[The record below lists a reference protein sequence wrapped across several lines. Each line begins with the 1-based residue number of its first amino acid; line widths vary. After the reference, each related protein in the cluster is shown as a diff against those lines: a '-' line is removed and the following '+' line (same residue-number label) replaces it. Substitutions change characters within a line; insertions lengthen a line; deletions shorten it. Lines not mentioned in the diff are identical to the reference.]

1 MNALIDINKI
11 LSIVHDHSSQIL
23 TECFWQF
30 LAPIFFIFEFEKR
43 RAYAWVSCSQN
54 QSQTMVEN
62 CHLRLVTEKRE

>member
-30 LAPIFFIFEFEKR
+30 LDPIFFIFEFEK
-43 RAYAWVSCSQN
+43 
-54 QSQTMVEN
+54 
-62 CHLRLVTEKRE
+62 KREEHMHGYLAHKIRHRQWWRTVT

>member
-30 LAPIFFIFEFEKR
+30 LAPILFFHF
-43 RAYAWVSCSQN
+43 
-54 QSQTMVEN
+54 
-62 CHLRLVTEKRE
+62 